1 MRRLLAVLVA
11 GLVIGITVLGG
22 AFASGG
28 PTVWVEGFSPRNA
41 DDRKAATVDCPAGY
55 VLSGGGAA
63 IHHPGGGDDVALSL
77 SKPNNAGDGWRAV
90 AKEIDPRS
98 EDWRVDAYAVC
109 EEEDQ

>member
-1 MRRLLAVLVA
+1 MKRIVAVLVA

-28 PTVWVEGFSPRNA
+28 PTIVVEEITPSNS
-41 DDRKAATVDCPAGY
+41 DDRKGIQVECPAVD

-63 IHHPGGGDDVALSL
+63 IHGGGPDVALTL

-90 AKEIDPRS
+90 AREIDARS
-98 EDWRVDAYAVC
+98 KDWRLDVYAVC